1 MLAAVAASGRGR
13 PRRWLAV
20 VVAAALVL
28 VLGYAWLA
36 EPLVTGHAGMAAGPA
51 GTTGVPDGQGGVS
64 YPYVAGARVAYG
76 VEVRDSLLLPVTI
89 TGLDPDVTANDG
101 LIQGSTLFL
110 LRDASVIDSQEAAL
124 RPFAPV
130 TLGPGESVFMMVVGT
145 EADCRWAT
153 DHFSPG
159 TGVTYVQLRLSAQV
173 LGLGRS
179 VDVPL
184 MSGLELLAPETRTC
198 PA

>member
-1 MLAAVAASGRGR
+1 MLAAAAGSVRSR
-13 PRRWLAV
+13 PRRGLALAV
-20 VVAAALVL
+20 VAALVL

-36 EPLVTGHAGMAAGPA
+36 EPLVTGNAGMAAGPA
-51 GTTGVPDGQGGVS
+51 GTVGVPNGQGGD

-76 VEVRDSLLLPVTI
+76 VEVRNSLLLPVTI
-89 TGLDPDVTANDG
+89 EGLSPDVTANDG

-110 LRDASVIDSQEAAL
+110 LRDANVIDNREGSL

-130 TLGPGESVFMMVVGT
+130 TLGPGETIFLMVVGN
-145 EADCRWAT
+145 EADCRWAI

-159 TGVTYVQLRLSAQV
+159 TGVTYAQLRLRARV
-173 LGLGRS
+173 LGLGRT

-184 MSGLELLAPETRTC
+184 AGSLGLLAPETRTC